1 MYISSSI
8 LSILS
13 MVKFQGNTAQMRY
26 RSLASY
32 HPRYIHQFP
41 YRSIRSITKGS
52 ASFHLGSQQSLCSAI
67 AFQHPQA
74 IRAIRHVRIKRT
86 LRLLSFCYQTGSPV
100 LKNACF
106 QGFAALHIHFF
117 IIPTQYSPAAWSS
130 RPARRG
136 SHAAPRSQSLRKSCA
151 RRRTGCA
158 PSRRS

>member
-1 MYISSSI
+1 
-8 LSILS
+8 

-41 YRSIRSITKGS
+41 HKSIRVIAKGS
-52 ASFHLGSQQSLCSAI
+52 AVLPSRKSAEPFSSYKVI
-67 AFQHPQA
+67 PAPATHSRHSTHQNSTNAATA
-74 IRAIRHVRIKRT
+74 II
-86 LRLLSFCYQTGSPV
+86 LLSNRQSSFEKMRV
-100 LKNACF
+100 FK
-106 QGFAALHIHFF
+106 ALQPFTSTFHHSHSIL
-117 IIPTQYSPAAWSS
+117 AGGLVS

-136 SHAAPRSQSLRKSCA
+136 SHAALRSQSLRKSCA